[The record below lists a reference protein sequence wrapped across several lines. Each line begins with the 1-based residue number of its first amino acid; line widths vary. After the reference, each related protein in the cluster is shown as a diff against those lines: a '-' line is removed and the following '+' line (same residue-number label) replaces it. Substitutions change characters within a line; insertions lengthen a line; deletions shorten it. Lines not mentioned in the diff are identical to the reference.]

1 VATFTLLSAKGSP
14 GVSTLTVGLA
24 LAWRA
29 ALPGRSALA
38 VDADPAGGDFAAGVL
53 GGALPAGSRVI
64 PLATTRGAKPVD
76 AVAGAAVHLAPDGS
90 AQLLAGVPDS
100 TRAGALVLAWDIL
113 TAARPDLADQGRDLL
128 VDAGRVDLSRSA
140 APWLVSTDLA
150 LLVLRPTLPAVA
162 AAHRFVARWSAPG
175 AETAATPLEIL
186 IVSAP
191 SPYRE
196 REVAAA
202 VGAPCRAVIPFDPA
216 HARVHSEGVA
226 PMRGFARSGYARA
239 LVGLVGGL
247 GAEHGLPADGA
258 SQRGDYR
265 PGAPAHGGGGAR

>member
-1 VATFTLLSAKGSP
+1 MITLLSAKGSP

-38 VDADPAGGDFAAGVL
+38 VDVDPAGGDFAAGVL
-53 GGALPAGSRVI
+53 GGALPTGSGMI
-64 PLATTRGAKPVD
+64 PLATTRGTDAVD
-76 AVAGAAVHLAPDGS
+76 AVAGALVHLSPDGS

-113 TAARPDLADQGRDLL
+113 TAARPDLSAQGQDLL
-128 VDAGRVDLSRSA
+128 VDAGRVDLSRPA

-150 LLVLRPTLPAVA
+150 LLVVRPTLPAVA
-162 AAHRFVARWSAPG
+162 AAHRVVTRWSAPG
-175 AETAATPLEIL
+175 AQTAATPLQIVL
-186 IVSAP
+186 VSAP
-191 SPYRE
+191 SPYGE
-196 REVAAA
+196 REVSSA

-216 HARVHSEGVA
+216 GARVHSEGHA

-239 LVGLVGGL
+239 LVGLAGGL
-247 GAEHGLPADGA
+247 GTGLGLLVDGVVERDG
-258 SQRGDYR
+258 SR
-265 PGAPAHGGGGAR
+265 PSTPAHGSGGAR